1 MIKPN
6 TLCMIR
12 GVPTQALGS
21 DCNGKIVV
29 ATHNLFEDVWQITPE
44 VISAT
49 HSGLRSMFAAKAKY
63 LHPLDNPSDDAADT
77 HSTRLETV

>member
-12 GVPTQALGS
+12 GVPSGALGS

-44 VISAT
+44 VVSAVNG
-49 HSGLRSMFAAKAKY
+49 GLRSMFAAKARY
-63 LHPLDNPSDDAADT
+63 LHPLQDPTDDAVDT
-77 HSTRLETV
+77 ISTRLETA

>member
-12 GVPTQALGS
+12 GVPPGQLGS

-29 ATHNLFEDVWQITPE
+29 ATRIAFEDVWDITPH
-44 VISAT
+44 VITAVE
-49 HSGLRSMFAAKAKY
+49 GVLRALIASRAKY
-63 LHPLDNPSDDAADT
+63 LHPLDNPPEDAVDT
-77 HSTRLETV
+77 HSTRKETA